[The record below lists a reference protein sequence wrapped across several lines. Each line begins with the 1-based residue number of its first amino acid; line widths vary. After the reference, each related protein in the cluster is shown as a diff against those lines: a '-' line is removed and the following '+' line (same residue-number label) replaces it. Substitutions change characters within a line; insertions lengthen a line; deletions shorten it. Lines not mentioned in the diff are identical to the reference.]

1 MLAGCAAGGKNTETA
16 AKKEYKPSAMEQMN
30 AKNDPNVIQDNYRTC
45 YEVFV
50 YSFFDSD
57 GDGIGDLKGLT
68 EKLDYIEGLGCNE
81 IWMMP
86 IMPSPSYHK
95 YDITDYM
102 NIDKQYGTLD
112 DFDALITECH
122 KRNINVIID
131 FVINHTSNEHLLI
144 ISSRF
149 LMGQSRI
156 LQNVLMWITTILAKP
171 MPEATTSC
179 QARIGIT
186 SHSL

>member
-1 MLAGCAAGGKNTETA
+1 MKKHASFLLVAALILCASSNLSAQNRKSKTETSS
-16 AKKEYKPSAMEQMN
+16 PSAIEASAQTAAVTTVPVIVNGEAQKIPAFEN
-30 AKNDPNVIQDNYRTC
+30 ASDWIREDLWVET
-45 YEVFV
+45 E
-50 YSFFDSD
+50 FDSD

-131 FVINHTSNEHLLI
+131 FVINHTSNEHPW
-144 ISSRF
+144 F
-149 LMGQSRI
+149 
-156 LQNVLMWITTILAKP
+156 
-171 MPEATTSC
+171 
-179 QARIGIT
+179 
-186 SHSL
+186 